1 MARPI
6 ETNLESHSVEP
17 EEEVH
22 EDDEYD
28 VDHEDRE
35 CEEEEEDNEEV
46 ESLDDTENQVVIRA
60 KWMFDKA
67 ETLDDVIECLYAEI
81 EYYKQL
87 QKDGWELIGPV
98 EDDYGFLEKTNVSTQ
113 ESATIC

>member
-6 ETNLESHSVEP
+6 ETNLESHSVEA

-35 CEEEEEDNEEV
+35 CEEDEGEEV

-67 ETLDDVIECLYAEI
+67 EKLDDVIECLYAEI